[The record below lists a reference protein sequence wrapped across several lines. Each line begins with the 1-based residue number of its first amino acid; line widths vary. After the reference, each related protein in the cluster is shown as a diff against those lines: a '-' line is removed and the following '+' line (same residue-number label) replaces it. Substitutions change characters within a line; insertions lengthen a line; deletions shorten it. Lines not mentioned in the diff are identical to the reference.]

1 MLHDILDSSIAL
13 SNVVIRKV
21 DYKHR
26 VVDCKF
32 IYICALCYD
41 AAMKNNNVIY
51 VDFANRRENDIWEL
65 HCFALAIRC
74 PDEKYQALIARRIE
88 ELDALKTPY
97 KIFLDGA
104 LVHYEKHL
112 GRS

>member
-1 MLHDILDSSIAL
+1 
-13 SNVVIRKV
+13 
-21 DYKHR
+21 
-26 VVDCKF
+26 
-32 IYICALCYD
+32 
-41 AAMKNNNVIY
+41 MKNDEEIREDQAMGNVIY
-51 VDFANRRENDIWEL
+51 VDFSKRRANDIWEL
-65 HCFALAIRC
+65 HYPFSMIWDDETRFALAIRC

-104 LVHYEKHL
+104 LVHYEEHL